1 MGILSLAGGVIGTIG
16 NLIGVGSTNSANKQ
30 INKQNNQFNADE
42 AEKARDFNASEAE
55 KNRQFQQDMYQKSLD
70 WRSPANQL
78 KLMQEAGMNPI
89 NFQNGTVSDSAPSGS
104 AASGPAAS
112 AAGAIPVQ
120 NPFSPAAFSQI
131 TEALSN
137 AKLKEKQGNEVDAR
151 TATENAL
158 RDGKVELQNSSIQ
171 LNIANE
177 ALTKAQE
184 QKLGKEIIKMDYETN
199 MLMEQIKK
207 VQADTDLVTFQ
218 ARYQQLKGDEQ
229 AKMNARLD
237 ERIEEELKGL
247 RIANSLTN
255 EQRKQIIEVTRGIMT
270 ENSFK
275 PLTLALGAYE
285 AEAKIGL
292 TDAQRLAVELKTARP
307 ETWKRIMPML
317 NAYGDITEVIGN
329 LLGNAKNIVHLVG
342 K

>member
-1 MGILSLAGGVIGTIG
+1 MGVLSLAGGVIGTIG
-16 NLIGVGSTNSANKQ
+16 NLIGTNMANKTNQ
-30 INKQNNQFNADE
+30 SINKSNNEFNAKE
-42 AEKARDFNASEAE
+42 AEKARDFNAAEAE
-55 KNRQFQQDMYQKSLD
+55 KNRQFQQEMYQKSLD

-78 KLMQEAGMNPI
+78 KLMQEAGLNPI
-89 NFQNGTVSDSAPSGS
+89 NFQNGTVSDSAPSG
-104 AASGPAAS
+104 ATASGPAAS

-158 RDGKVELQNSSIQ
+158 RDGKVELQNTSIQ

-184 QKLGKEIIKMDYETN
+184 QKVGKELIKMDYETN

-218 ARYQQLKGDEQ
+218 ARYEQLKGDEQ
-229 AKMNARLD
+229 AKINSRLD
-237 ERIEEELKGL
+237 EKLEEELKGIRL
-247 RIANSLTN
+247 ANSLTD
-255 EQRKQIIEVTRGIMT
+255 EQRKQIIEATRGILI
-270 ENSFK
+270 ENTFK
-275 PLTLALGAYE
+275 PISLTLGAYD
-285 AEAKIGL
+285 AVAKIGL
-292 TDAQRLAVELKTARP
+292 TDAQRVAVELKTQRP
-307 ETWKRIMPML
+307 ETWKKIMPML
-317 NAYGDITEVIGN
+317 NAYGDIAEIMGQM
-329 LLGNAKNIVHLVG
+329 LGNVKNFVSVLH
-342 K
+342 